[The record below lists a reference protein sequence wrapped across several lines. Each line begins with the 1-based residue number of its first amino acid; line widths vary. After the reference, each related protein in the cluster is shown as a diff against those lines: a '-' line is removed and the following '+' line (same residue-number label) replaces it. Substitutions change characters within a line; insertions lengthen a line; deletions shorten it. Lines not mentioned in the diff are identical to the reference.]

1 METALFSVF
10 GSVPQ
15 VWTMSA
21 LAVHCGHL
29 HTRVYIKRKSQ
40 SCFLEIYGLF
50 SKLPIMYKGKLWKG
64 LTYIV

>member
-1 METALFSVF
+1 MHSILYILYCDHIM
-10 GSVPQ
+10 Q
-15 VWTMSA
+15 NIIY
-21 LAVHCGHL
+21 GHL
-29 HTRVYIKRKSQ
+29 PTRVYIKRKSQ

>member
-1 METALFSVF
+1 VTD
-10 GSVPQ
+10 
-15 VWTMSA
+15 
-21 LAVHCGHL
+21 GHL